1 MTRVGKVA
9 FDDNGIL
16 AIHNENIPR
25 ARPVVV
31 TMNRSAWILSI
42 IILAS
47 CLSTIMAEPPKLA
60 TVLDDENGLGSEFWV
75 YNDIQVA
82 MKEARQQNKPLFVT
96 FRCVPCEDC
105 RAFDAEVA
113 KESDIIRELA
123 VKHFIPVRQVEMKGV
138 DLSLFQFDY
147 DLNWAA
153 MFINADGVVYARYGT
168 QSAAGADAYNSVK
181 GLRQTMLRVL
191 ELHKGYPGNQA
202 ELRDKRGPRLPYKTA
217 LEMPGLENKQR
228 FVGETTR
235 KNCIHCHNIHDA
247 QNNQYSKAGNL
258 LSEKIWRY
266 PLPENIG
273 LVVDGNDGRRIKKV
287 LAGTSAAASG
297 LATGESI
304 THVNGQAITSIADI
318 QWVLHQLPYDTRSV
332 QVTGSQAGVKTLV
345 LGTGWK
351 KTDISWRGSIW
362 SVSPRLR
369 VWTPQATAAEIKK
382 LGLDGETAALKVKWI
397 NRNSPGGRSAYE
409 SGLREGDFVIRLDG
423 KAIEMTPAQF
433 NVHLKLNY
441 KVGERLP
448 LTVVRGDRQLK
459 LELKLVE

>member
-1 MTRVGKVA
+1 MA
-9 FDDNGIL
+9 FGDNGIL
-16 AIHNENIPR
+16 TTYNENIPR
-25 ARPVVV
+25 LRPVVI

-42 IILAS
+42 ILLAS
-47 CLSTIMAEPPKLA
+47 GLSTIMAAPPKLA
-60 TVLDDENGLGSEFWV
+60 TVLDDENGLGSEFWM
-75 YNDIQVA
+75 YNDIQAA

-113 KESDIIRELA
+113 KGSDIIRELA

-138 DLSLFQFDY
+138 DLSLFQFDH

-168 QSAAGADAYNSVK
+168 QSAAGADAYNSVE
-181 GLRQTMLRVL
+181 GLKQTMLRVL

-247 QNNQYSKAGNL
+247 QNNQYSKAGTL
-258 LSEKIWRY
+258 LSKKIWRY

-362 SVSPRLR
+362 SVSPKLR
-369 VWTPQATAAEIKK
+369 VWAPQATAVEIKK
-382 LGLDGETAALKVKWI
+382 LGLDGKTSAPKVKWI

-409 SGLREGDFVIRLDG
+409 SGLREGDFVVRLDG
-423 KAIEMTPAQF
+423 KAIEMTPGQF

-441 KVGERLP
+441 KVGERFP